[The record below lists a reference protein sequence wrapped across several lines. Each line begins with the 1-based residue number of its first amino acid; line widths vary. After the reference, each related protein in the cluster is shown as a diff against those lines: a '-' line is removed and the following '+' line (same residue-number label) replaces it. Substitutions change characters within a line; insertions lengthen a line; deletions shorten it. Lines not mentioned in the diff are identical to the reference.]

1 MRQKRTEYNLKII
14 PESLKQG
21 IATPV
26 IQDLVLLSQPW
37 PFNISEIP
45 DQLASTIHIW
55 HGTGDK
61 QVPRSCRCTLLGTVH
76 TGSLQS
82 NQCWRSR

>member
-1 MRQKRTEYNLKII
+1 MRSKRAEYNLKII

-21 IATPV
+21 VATPV

-61 QVPRSCRCTLLGTVH
+61 QVPHSCTLLTDVH
-76 TGSLQS
+76 TGSLQF
-82 NQCWRSR
+82 NQEWRSR